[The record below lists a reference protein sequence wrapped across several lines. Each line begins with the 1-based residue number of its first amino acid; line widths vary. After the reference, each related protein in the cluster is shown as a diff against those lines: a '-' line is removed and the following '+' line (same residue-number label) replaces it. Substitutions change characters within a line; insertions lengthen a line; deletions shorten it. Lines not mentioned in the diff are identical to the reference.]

1 MTSELLIV
9 APSLTKTFPIT
20 PSEGAVTSITTLSVS
35 ISAST
40 SSCLISWPS
49 FLSQLESVPSNID
62 SGNCGDFMSIAM
74 MIIL

>member
-1 MTSELLIV
+1 
-9 APSLTKTFPIT
+9 
-20 PSEGAVTSITTLSVS
+20 
-35 ISAST
+35 
-40 SSCLISWPS
+40 SWPS